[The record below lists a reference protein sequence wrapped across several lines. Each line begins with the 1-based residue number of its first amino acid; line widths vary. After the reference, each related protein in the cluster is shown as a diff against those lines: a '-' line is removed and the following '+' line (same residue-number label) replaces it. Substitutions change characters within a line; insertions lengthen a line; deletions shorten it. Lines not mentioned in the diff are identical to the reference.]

1 MRTLQISADLIE
13 AGTLREV
20 MPGGGER
27 SVAELAPHQV
37 ANAITPSGRA
47 GRPKP
52 KDGQQG
58 GLFHGQGRHEAFEP
72 GMAGSFQVDALN
84 PLRILASA
92 RHEGKCKSART
103 HA

>member
-1 MRTLQISADLIE
+1 
-13 AGTLREV
+13 

-27 SVAELAPHQV
+27 SLAELAPHKV

-47 GRPKP
+47 GRSKP

-58 GLFHGQGRHEAFEP
+58 GLFRGQGRHEAFEP

-84 PLRILASA
+84 PLRILAGA